1 VTRRSIEDLL
11 AALSIIAQ
19 ENSMVQMLPD
29 RTFYPSA
36 ALAGEAPAEGLA
48 YVALLAAANG
58 KKNGP
63 TDAIGVVD
71 VDPASPQHGQLVG
84 KAH

>member
-29 RTFYPSA
+29 PTFYPSA
-36 ALAGEAPAEGLA
+36 ALAGEAPAGA
-48 YVALLAAANG
+48 QG
-58 KKNGP
+58 RR
-63 TDAIGVVD
+63 TDRDRRGDTVSLRRSA
-71 VDPASPQHGQLVG
+71 
-84 KAH
+84 